1 MNVLSQQMNS
11 TLDTREAVRNYL
23 RGLYP
28 TKSKRANTQHP
39 QELILH
45 EKALERQ
52 AKGEDYKEAYIEMF
66 LEVCTM
72 IDQGISNPFECLS
85 KDKIG
90 WNSVLFN
97 EQVEQERKD
106 IINLQ
111 KPLDVSDG
119 LYQCPAC
126 KSKKTHHYSRQMR
139 SADEPMTTVITCA
152 NSDCQYRWKIN

>member
-1 MNVLSQQMNS
+1 MESQMNS
-11 TLDTREAVRNYL
+11 ILDTREAVRNYL
-23 RGLYP
+23 RELYP
-28 TKSKRANTQHP
+28 TKSKRANVP

-45 EKALERQ
+45 EKALKCQ
-52 AKGEDYKEAYIEMF
+52 AQGQDYKEAYTELF
-66 LEVCTM
+66 LEVCAM
-72 IDQGISNPFECLS
+72 INQGISNPFEYLT
-85 KDKIG
+85 KDKTG

-97 EQVEQERKD
+97 EQVEKERKD

-152 NSDCQYRWKIN
+152 NTDCQYRWKIN